1 MIFLCLD
8 QVDLWY
14 RKKLLRSQVLP
25 SSVAWHSLYSKN
37 IKKFPFRMMIFCAKS
52 LSEFAYFCAKIYQNL
67 HTKNYCLITGVMLP
81 CPPLTYN
88 SFPASPIQLAIGTKT
103 DKRRMLCAHERIVF
117 QKRANIPKAGHIMF
131 CMKTNYVCWTWDG
144 FSLVCYGQVGW
155 LILIIFCYLCA
166 FVFINIYVW
175 N

>member
-1 MIFLCLD
+1 
-8 QVDLWY
+8 
-14 RKKLLRSQVLP
+14 
-25 SSVAWHSLYSKN
+25 
-37 IKKFPFRMMIFCAKS
+37 MMIFCAKS
-52 LSEFAYFCAKIYQNL
+52 LSEFAYFCAKIYKNL

-144 FSLVCYGQVGW
+144 FSLVCYGQVG
-155 LILIIFCYLCA
+155 
-166 FVFINIYVW
+166 
-175 N
+175 